1 MIRGVYYPLHIP
13 AGRWLGIYPMHHYA
27 FRGLQIRRFARSRAS
42 GSRQGP
48 VIIIREA
55 ARGKGGMV
63 FFGGL
68 FLLGEIVSPF
78 LFHTLMVMGST
89 SRLWSLLDSHIHQVH
104 SGGYVEGS
112 QGISNYST
120 REGFRG
126 NSRRRK
132 DSWRSLNNRL
142 EERRA
147 HSEQGIRRAAKG
159 SAKSIKHSRGSGKR
173 RQKFHWA
180 ALGVGQKA
188 GRRTEEVTR

>member
-55 ARGKGGMV
+55 ARGKGGIV

-104 SGGYVEGS
+104 SGGYVE
-112 QGISNYST
+112 
-120 REGFRG
+120 
-126 NSRRRK
+126 
-132 DSWRSLNNRL
+132 
-142 EERRA
+142 
-147 HSEQGIRRAAKG
+147 
-159 SAKSIKHSRGSGKR
+159 
-173 RQKFHWA
+173 
-180 ALGVGQKA
+180 
-188 GRRTEEVTR
+188 